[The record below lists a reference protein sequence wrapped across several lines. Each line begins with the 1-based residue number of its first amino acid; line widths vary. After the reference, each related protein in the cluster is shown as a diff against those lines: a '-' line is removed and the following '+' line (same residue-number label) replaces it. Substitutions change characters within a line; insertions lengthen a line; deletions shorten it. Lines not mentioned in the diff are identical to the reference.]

1 MTFTSDRVK
10 VPLGLWG
17 SIRQMGIQ
25 PGDIARQTGLQLDE
39 ITGAEVS
46 ASHYFAI
53 WRAFAELAGSTAQAI
68 IGLATAFETAKYPPS
83 VLATYHA
90 RDFRD
95 ALNRM
100 TKYKQLC
107 PPESLTIHEEGDICR
122 IELGWQQTFK
132 SGPPVLAGITLACL
146 MELGRRGT
154 GRHLTAKSVEFT
166 EDMGDDVEALEAY
179 FGCRIRTGAPYNRL
193 TLRRSDLD
201 LPFLSYNEELLEI
214 LTPVLED
221 ALDQRNTVRTI
232 SNAVKYI
239 IKGMLSS
246 GRPEMRAVA
255 KELGMSERT
264 LQRRLVREATSF
276 KVLLSQSRHEQA
288 LHYLANDMLD
298 IKEVAFLVGYEDQN
312 SFYRAFRGWEGVTPA
327 YWRVSQEH

>member
-10 VPLGLWG
+10 VPHGLWEG
-17 SIRQMGIQ
+17 LRQMGIQ
-25 PGDIARQTGLQLDE
+25 LGDIARQAGLPQDE
-39 ITGAEVS
+39 IAGAEVS
-46 ASHYFAI
+46 ASHYYSI
-53 WRAFAELAGSTAQAI
+53 WRAFAELVGNTAQAI
-68 IGLATAFETAKYPPS
+68 IGLATAYETAKYPPS

-95 ALNRM
+95 ALIRM

-107 PPESLTIHEEGDICR
+107 PPESLTIHEEGDTCR
-122 IELGWQQTFK
+122 IELGWQQAVK

-166 EDMGDDVEALEAY
+166 EDMGDVEALEAY
-179 FGCRIRTGAPYNRL
+179 FGCRIRTGAAHNRL

-201 LPFLSYNEELLEI
+201 RPFLSYNEELLEI
-214 LTPVLED
+214 LTPALEH
-221 ALDQRNTVRTI
+221 ALDQRYTVRTI

-246 GRPEMRAVA
+246 GRPEMKTVA

-276 KVLLSQSRHEQA
+276 KVLLSKSRHEQA

>member
-10 VPLGLWG
+10 VPHGLWEG
-17 SIRQMGIQ
+17 IRQLGIQ
-25 PGDIARQTGLQLDE
+25 PGDIVRQAGLPQDE
-39 ITGAEVS
+39 ITDAEVS
-46 ASHYFAI
+46 VSHYYAI
-53 WRAFAELAGSTAQAI
+53 WQALAELAGNTAQAI

-107 PPESLTIHEEGDICR
+107 PPENLTIHQEGDICR
-122 IELGWQQTFK
+122 IELGWQQAIK
-132 SGPPVLAGITLACL
+132 SGPPVLVGITLACL

-154 GRHLTAKSVEFT
+154 GWHLTAKSVEFT
-166 EDMGDDVEALEAY
+166 EDMGDVEALEAY
-179 FGCRIRTGAPYNRL
+179 FGCRIRTGAPHDRL
-193 TLRRSDLD
+193 TLRQSDLD
-201 LPFLSYNEELLEI
+201 RPFLSYNEELLEI
-214 LTPVLED
+214 LTPVLEH

-246 GRPEMRAVA
+246 GRPGMKAVA

-264 LQRRLVREATSF
+264 LQRRLAQEATTF
-276 KVLLSQSRHEQA
+276 NVLLSQTRHEQA
-288 LHYLANDMLD
+288 LYYLADDMLE
-298 IKEVAFLVGYEDQN
+298 IKEVAYLVGYEDQN